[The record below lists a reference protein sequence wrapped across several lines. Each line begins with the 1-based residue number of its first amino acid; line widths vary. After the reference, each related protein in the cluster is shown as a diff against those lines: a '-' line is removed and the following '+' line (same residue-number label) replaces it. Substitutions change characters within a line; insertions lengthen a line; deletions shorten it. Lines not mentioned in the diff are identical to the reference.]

1 MRKSK
6 FSESQIVSILKEAD
20 SGIPVAEVLR
30 NHGISAA
37 TFYKWRSKYGG
48 LEASGLKR
56 IKELEQQLAEF
67 KTIVADLTLEN
78 KGMRGLLA
86 KKL

>member
-48 LEASGLKR
+48 LEASELKR
-56 IKELEQQLAEF
+56 IKELEHQLAEF
-67 KTIVADLTLEN
+67 KAIMADLTLEN

>member
-6 FSESQIVSILKEAD
+6 FSESQIVAILKESD

-48 LEASGLKR
+48 LEASELKR

>member
-1 MRKSK
+1 MRKPK
-6 FSESQIVSILKEAD
+6 FSDSQIVAILKEAD
-20 SGIPVAEVLR
+20 GGIPIAELLR
-30 NHGISAA
+30 TYGVSSG

-48 LEASGLKR
+48 LEASELKR

-78 KGMRGLLA
+78 KAMRGLIA

>member
-1 MRKSK
+1 MRKPKYSD
-6 FSESQIVSILKEAD
+6 SQIVSILKEAD
-20 SGIPVAEVLR
+20 GGIPVAQILR
-30 NHGISAA
+30 TYAISAG

-48 LEASGLKR
+48 LEASELRR

-78 KGMRGLLA
+78 KAMRGLIA

>member
-1 MRKSK
+1 MRKPK
-6 FSESQIVSILKEAD
+6 FTDSQIVAILKEAD
-20 SGIPVAEVLR
+20 GGIPIAELLR
-30 NHGISAA
+30 TYGVSSG

-48 LEASGLKR
+48 LEASELKR

-78 KGMRGLLA
+78 KAMRGLIA